1 MNKEELKE
9 KYGKKRVP
17 HEWRGTDRFTALV
30 TTFFGSGMSPKAPG
44 TMGSLAATIV
54 AYPMALLAVYSG
66 FTIGWGGLSHET
78 EEFWMNGLL
87 SIILQP
93 HNVTYSGLSPLFFIA
108 ALIVFFAAIPFVN
121 KAMRDTG
128 TEDPGWIVID
138 EVCGIFMTFAFI
150 SPIWIKYLPFIILP
164 LGFGLFRFFD
174 ILKPLGIHR
183 FEKFPKGW
191 GVMADDLLGGIYAG
205 LTLMILT
212 IPISFIGTLLHLA
225 FLLGPDYH
233 D

>member
-54 AYPMALLAVYSG
+54 AYPMALLANNLLG
-66 FTIGWGGLSHET
+66 
-78 EEFWMNGLL
+78 NGAEL
-87 SIILQP
+87 ILCRFCCV
-93 HNVTYSGLSPLFFIA
+93 NLYFLMA
-108 ALIVFFAAIPFVN
+108 ALIVCFGAIPFVN

-138 EVCGIFMTFAFI
+138 EVCGIFMALAFF
-150 SPIWIKYLPFIILP
+150 PTDIIVAHPWFLAIA
-164 LGFGLFRFFD
+164 FGLFRFFD

-183 FEKFPKGW
+183 FEKFPRAW
-191 GVMADDLLGGIYAG
+191 GVMADDLLGGFYAGILLWLSAVGIYA
-205 LTLMILT
+205 
-212 IPISFIGTLLHLA
+212 LA
-225 FLLGPDYH
+225 F
-233 D
+233 